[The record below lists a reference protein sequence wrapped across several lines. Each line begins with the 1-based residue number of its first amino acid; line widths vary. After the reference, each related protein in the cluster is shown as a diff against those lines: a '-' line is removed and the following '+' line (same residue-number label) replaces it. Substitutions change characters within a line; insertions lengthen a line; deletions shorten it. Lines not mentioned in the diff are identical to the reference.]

1 MDAAASA
8 LLFPTFSR
16 DFLPQWRP
24 FGHIACGVNAVFRFL
39 QATLETCS
47 SSQFRA
53 SRFIAL
59 SLQTIRREITCNYNS
74 SLVNILNCQDSS
86 ILRMC
91 QHRSDILSAHTK
103 HGGFGFIKFCKFTK
117 SQKRNNLLF
126 LTPYT
131 IAQQKVNAVR
141 YQNIDYLRRF
151 RKDQSVSDDAEYFL
165 QVACLYSQ
173 SEQPSKG
180 GCHLPKTG
188 ENIYKRKDGR
198 WKHALSAAGNRM
210 DAQNTRPSM
219 HAPMPQQKAKLEDRK
234 RMIVSRLPG
243 AAA

>member
-8 LLFPTFSR
+8 LC
-16 DFLPQWRP
+16 FLPSHGIFPAMATVRP
-24 FGHIACGVNAVFRFL
+24 HSLRCNAVFRFL

-126 LTPYT
+126 LTPLYNST
-131 IAQQKVNAVR
+131 AKSQCG
-141 YQNIDYLRRF
+141 
-151 RKDQSVSDDAEYFL
+151 SVSKY
-165 QVACLYSQ
+165 
-173 SEQPSKG
+173 
-180 GCHLPKTG
+180 
-188 ENIYKRKDGR
+188 
-198 WKHALSAAGNRM
+198 
-210 DAQNTRPSM
+210 
-219 HAPMPQQKAKLEDRK
+219 
-234 RMIVSRLPG
+234 
-243 AAA
+243 

>member
-1 MDAAASA
+1 MDAGRVRA
-8 LLFPTFSR
+8 LFPTFSR

-24 FGHIACGVNAVFRFL
+24 FGHIACWCNAVFRFL

-74 SLVNILNCQDSS
+74 SLANILNCQNSA
-86 ILRMC
+86 ILRIC
-91 QHRSDILSAHTK
+91 WHSCDALPAHTK
-103 HGGFGFIKFCKFTK
+103 HDGFGFIKFCKFTK

-126 LTPYT
+126 LTPLYNST
-131 IAQQKVNAVR
+131 AKVNAVR

-165 QVACLYSQ
+165 QVACLY
-173 SEQPSKG
+173 
-180 GCHLPKTG
+180 
-188 ENIYKRKDGR
+188 
-198 WKHALSAAGNRM
+198 A
-210 DAQNTRPSM
+210 
-219 HAPMPQQKAKLEDRK
+219 
-234 RMIVSRLPG
+234 VS
-243 AAA
+243 